1 MGAQEMMQELR
12 LEEFSG
18 RMKELFP
25 EFSVDFGAFFSRI
38 IQGQAG
44 EAFRTLT
51 GELMEGIGAE
61 IGALRSLFLMLLLIG
76 ILSAVF
82 SVVMQTFQNH
92 QIADIAHFVAYLLTL
107 YVVLRTFSQ
116 AAETAELLLKRIL
129 VFVRLFVPTFMLALG
144 LSAGT
149 LTAAGCYQLIL
160 LLIYGVE
167 QLLMSLGLPL
177 VNIYMMLVV
186 MNGIWEEER
195 LGALVELIQKGI
207 LSGLKFLLTCITG
220 IGFLQSMVTPVLERL
235 RIGTVSRALSAIPG
249 LGGLAEGTA
258 QLLLGSAVLM
268 KNALGVAGILFLTA
282 LCIVPL
288 LKLLAWGG
296 ILKLCAGLMG
306 LTADKRLTGCVSR
319 SGDAFLLLL
328 RLVYTAGACFLIL
341 FAVMIFLA
349 GTVR

>member
-1 MGAQEMMQELR
+1 MLRELN
-12 LEEFSG
+12 LGEFSS
-18 RMKELFP
+18 RMEELFP

-38 IQGQAG
+38 LQGQAG

-51 GELMEGIGAE
+51 GELTRGIEAE
-61 IGALRSLFLMLLLIG
+61 AGALRSLFLTLLLIG

-92 QIADIAHFVAYLLTL
+92 QIADIAHFAAYLLML

-116 AAETAELLLKRIL
+116 AAETAESLLERMLL
-129 VFVRLFVPTFMLALG
+129 FVRLFVPTFMLALG
-144 LSAGT
+144 LSAGA
-149 LTAAGCYQLIL
+149 LTAAGYYQLIL

-177 VNIYMMLVV
+177 VNLYMMLVV

-195 LGALVELIQKGI
+195 LGALVELVQKGI
-207 LSGLKFLLTCITG
+207 ISALKFLLTCVTG
-220 IGFLQSMVTPVLERL
+220 IGLLQSMVTPVLERL
-235 RIGTVSRALSAIPG
+235 QIGTVSKALSAIPG

-258 QLLLGSAVLM
+258 QLLLGSAVLI
-268 KNALGVAGILFLTA
+268 KNAFGVAGVLFLMA
-282 LCIVPL
+282 LCLTPL
-288 LKLLAWGG
+288 LKLLAWGA

-319 SGDAFLLLL
+319 SGDALLLLL

-341 FAVMIFLA
+341 FAVVVCLA
-349 GTVR
+349 GTVG